1 MRFSQ
6 ATREL
11 QLLGLLRPARK
22 RHGEHA
28 QKMVWHSGHA
38 TRMHD

>member
-28 QKMVWHSGHA
+28 QKMVWHSGQA